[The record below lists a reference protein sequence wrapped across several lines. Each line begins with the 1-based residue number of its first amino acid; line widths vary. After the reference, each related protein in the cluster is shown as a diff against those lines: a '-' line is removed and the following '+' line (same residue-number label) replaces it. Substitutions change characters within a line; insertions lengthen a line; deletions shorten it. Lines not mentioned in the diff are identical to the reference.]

1 MQDKNRELE
10 KITEL
15 EKRIEFLELLV
26 GAFSESTTKAIKT
39 NNLLLEYVE
48 NYYPKKFSTSS

>member
-10 KITEL
+10 KIKEL

-26 GAFSESTTKAIKT
+26 SAFSESTAKAINT
-39 NNLLLEYVE
+39 NNLLLEYME

>member
-10 KITEL
+10 KIKEL
-15 EKRIEFLELLV
+15 EKRIDFLELLV
-26 GAFSESTTKAIKT
+26 SAFSESTAKAINT
-39 NNLLLEYVE
+39 NNLLLEYME